1 MRKFF
6 YEFLEA
12 LHIAFDALRAN
23 KLRGTLT
30 TLGILIGIAS
40 VITTMTITNGIGR
53 NFEDSISSMG
63 SDVFYVTRTPWV
75 HMGDDWREIQKRPRL
90 ESREANGLKTVL
102 AGYAAV
108 NPTTSDRMTVKYRS
122 NTMESIPVSGT
133 TENQMLVSV
142 GAPEYGRFITA
153 FDSQFKREVCVIG
166 KSVRD
171 KLFGDID
178 PINKYVRINGQ
189 RFQVIG
195 VMEEL
200 GSASFFGGP
209 NFDRQIYVPLSAF
222 LKSFGSANRSF
233 TFAVKAPVPE
243 LMDEF
248 EYQLVGEMRKI
259 RKLKPAESD
268 DFSVNKM
275 TTLIDAY
282 NQLMGVVLLVGLVIT
297 SISLFVGG
305 MGVMN
310 IMFVSVTERTREI
323 GLRKAIGARRRAIM
337 TQFMLEASVICLLGG
352 TIGLL
357 IASGLTMVL
366 NEFVMPASIS
376 PNIVIVAIVTSIL
389 VGMLA
394 GIVPAFRAAKLHPI
408 EALRYE

>member
-1 MRKFF
+1 MRKFY

-12 LHIAFDALRAN
+12 LQIAYDALRAN

-53 NFEDSISSMG
+53 TFEESISSMG
-63 SDVFYVTRTPWV
+63 SDVLYVTRMPWV
-75 HMGDDWREIQKRPRL
+75 FTGNNWREMQKRPRL
-90 ESREANGLKTVL
+90 DAREAERLDKTL
-102 AGYAAV
+102 AGIAAV
-108 NPTTSDRMTVKYRS
+108 NPATSDRMTVKYRS
-122 NTMESIPVSGT
+122 STLEAIPVRGT
-133 TENQMLVSV
+133 TEKQMMVSA
-142 GAPEYGRFITA
+142 GSPEHGRFLTA
-153 FDSQFKREVCVIG
+153 FDSQFKRQVCVIG
-166 KSVRD
+166 KTIREQ
-171 KLFGDID
+171 LFGDID
-178 PINKYVRINGQ
+178 PLNKYVRINGE

-222 LKSFGSANRSF
+222 LKSFGSTNRSF
-233 TFAVKAPVPE
+233 TFAVKAPSPE
-243 LMDEF
+243 LMNEF
-248 EYQLVGEMRKI
+248 EFQLVGEMRKI
-259 RKLKPAESD
+259 RKLKPTEND

-282 NQLMGVVLLVGLVIT
+282 NQIMGVVLLVGLVIT

-323 GLRKAIGARRRAIM
+323 GLRKAIGARKRAIL

-352 TIGLL
+352 IIGLGL
-357 IASGLTMVL
+357 AAMLTMGL
-366 NEFVMPASIS
+366 NQFVMPASIS
-376 PNIVIVAIVTSIL
+376 PGIVVVAIVTSIL
-389 VGMLA
+389 VGMVA
-394 GIVPAFRAAKLHPI
+394 GIVPAFRAARLHPI